1 MTGFSNRFLIG
12 HAVGIAGVA
21 IIVAAVAIAVFAPLI
36 APVPASQIDLHA
48 RLVPPAFVEG
58 GSAKH
63 FFGTDN
69 LGRDILARLI
79 YGSRISLAVG
89 TAAALLGAVIGSLMG
104 ILAGYFGGRVDAA
117 ISWFVDVQL
126 AFPFTLLAIFLLGT
140 LGGGFY
146 AVVIVLALATWVNY
160 ARVVR
165 AQVLTVK
172 VQDYVLAARA
182 VGVGTP
188 RTLWRY
194 IFANSTAP
202 IIVVASFSTA
212 QAILTQAA
220 LSFLG
225 VGIDPSIPSWGAML
239 NDGREYLQK
248 AWWIATFPGLAIALT
263 VLGVNLFGDWLR
275 DRLDPRSAR

>member
-1 MTGFSNRFLIG
+1 MRPSFLKMLLRNWLGVGGAAIILV
-12 HAVGIAGVA
+12 AVG
-21 IIVAAVAIAVFAPLI
+21 IAVFAPFV
-36 APVPASQIDLHA
+36 APMSTTQIDLHA
-48 RLVPPAFVEG
+48 RLAPPSWVDG
-58 GSAKH
+58 GSPKH
-63 FFGTDN
+63 FLGTDN
-69 LGRDILARLI
+69 IGRDILSRLI

-89 TAAALLGAVIGSLMG
+89 TAAALLGAVLGSLMG
-104 ILAGYFGGRVDAA
+104 LLAGYFGGKVDTV

-140 LGGGFY
+140 FGGGFT
-146 AVVIVLALATWVNY
+146 AVVLVLALATWVNY

-165 AQVLTVK
+165 SQVFTIK
-172 VQDYVLAARA
+172 VQDYVMAARS
-182 VGVGTP
+182 VGVGTV
-188 RTLWRY
+188 RTLLRY
-194 IFANSTAP
+194 ILPNTAAP

-225 VGIDPSIPSWGAML
+225 VGIDASIPSWGAML
-239 NDGREYLQK
+239 NDGRDYLQS

-275 DRLDPRSAR
+275 DTLDPRSAR

>member
-1 MTGFSNRFLIG
+1 MKPSFLMVMVRNWLG
-12 HAVGIAGVA
+12 VVGATIILLA
-21 IIVAAVAIAVFAPLI
+21 IAIAVFAPLV
-36 APVPASQIDLHA
+36 APMSMTAIDLHA
-48 RLVPPAFVEG
+48 RLSPPSWVEG
-58 GSAKH
+58 GSPKH
-63 FFGTDN
+63 LLGTDN
-69 LGRDILARLI
+69 IGRDILSRLI

-89 TAAALLGAVIGSLMG
+89 TAAALLGAVLGSLMG
-104 ILAGYFGGRVDAA
+104 LLAGYFGGKVDTT

-140 LGGGFY
+140 FGGGFV
-146 AVVIVLALATWVNY
+146 AVVFVLALATWVNY

-165 AQVLTVK
+165 SQVLTVK
-172 VQDYVLAARA
+172 VQDYVTAARS
-182 VGVGTP
+182 VGVGTT
-188 RTLWRY
+188 RTLLRY
-194 IFANSTAP
+194 ILPNTTAP

-225 VGIDPSIPSWGAML
+225 VGIDASIPSWGAML
-239 NDGREYLQK
+239 NDGRDYLQS

-275 DRLDPRSAR
+275 DTLDPRSHR

>member
-1 MTGFSNRFLIG
+1 MSPSVTRFLSRNTLGIIG
-12 HAVGIAGVA
+12 GA
-21 IIVAAVAIAVFAPLI
+21 IVLTAVAIAVFAPLI
-36 APVPASQIDLHA
+36 APLAASQIDLRA
-48 RLVPPAFVEG
+48 RMAPPFFVEG
-58 GSAKH
+58 GSLKH
-63 FFGTDN
+63 LLGADN
-69 LGRDILARLI
+69 LGRDILSRLI

-104 ILAGYFGGRVDAA
+104 ILAGYFGGKVDAV

-182 VGVGTP
+182 VGVGMP

-225 VGIDPSIPSWGAML
+225 VGIDPTIPSWGAML
-239 NDGREYLQK
+239 NDGRDYLQK
-248 AWWIATFPGLAIALT
+248 AWWIAMFPGLAIAIT

-275 DRLDPRSAR
+275 DRLDPRSIQ

>member
-1 MTGFSNRFLIG
+1 MIPSFLAKLA
-12 HAVGIAGVA
+12 HNWLGVFGAA
-21 IIVAAVAIAVFAPLI
+21 IILAVIAIAVFAPLI
-36 APVPASQIDLHA
+36 APMSMTAIDLHA
-48 RLVPPAFVEG
+48 RLSPPSWVAG
-58 GSAKH
+58 GSPKH
-63 FFGTDN
+63 LLGTDN
-69 LGRDILARLI
+69 IGRDILSRLI

-89 TAAALLGAVIGSLMG
+89 TAAALLGAVLGSLMG
-104 ILAGYFGGRVDAA
+104 LLAGYFGGKVDTV

-140 LGGGFY
+140 FGGGFT
-146 AVVIVLALATWVNY
+146 AVVFVLALATWVNY

-165 AQVLTVK
+165 SQVLTVK
-172 VQDYVLAARA
+172 VQDYVTAARS
-182 VGVGTP
+182 VGVGTT
-188 RTLWRY
+188 RTLLRY
-194 IFANSTAP
+194 ILPNAIAP

-225 VGIDPSIPSWGAML
+225 VGIDASIPSWGAML
-239 NDGREYLQK
+239 NDGRDYLQS

-275 DRLDPRSAR
+275 DTLDPRSRR

>member
-1 MTGFSNRFLIG
+1 MSALSSRFLLRNS
-12 HAVGIAGVA
+12 VGIIGAA
-21 IIVAAVAIAVFAPLI
+21 IILTAVAIAVFAPLI
-36 APVPASQIDLHA
+36 APVTASQIDLRA
-48 RLVPPAFVEG
+48 RLAPPFFVDG
-58 GSAKH
+58 GSIKH
-63 FFGTDN
+63 LLGTDN
-69 LGRDILARLI
+69 LGRDILSRLI

-89 TAAALLGAVIGSLMG
+89 TAAALLGAMIGSLMG
-104 ILAGYFGGRVDAA
+104 ILAGYFGGKVDGL

-239 NDGREYLQK
+239 NDGRDYLQK

>member
-1 MTGFSNRFLIG
+1 MTSFSNRFLIG
-12 HAVGIAGVA
+12 NAVGIAGAA
-21 IIVAAVAIAVFAPLI
+21 IILAAVAIAVFAPLI

-104 ILAGYFGGRVDAA
+104 ILAGYFGGRIDAA

-263 VLGVNLFGDWLR
+263 VLGINLFGDWLR
-275 DRLDPRSAR
+275 DRLDPKNAR